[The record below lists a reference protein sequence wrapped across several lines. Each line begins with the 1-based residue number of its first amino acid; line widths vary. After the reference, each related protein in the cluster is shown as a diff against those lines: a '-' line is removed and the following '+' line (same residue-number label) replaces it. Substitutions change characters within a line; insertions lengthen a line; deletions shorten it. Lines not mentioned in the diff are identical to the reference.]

1 MLRYVDDEKIDD
13 ISLGA
18 AILGTGGGG
27 DPHIGSLIAKHA
39 LREGMPV
46 PILNL
51 DDVKDDDLFI
61 PCSTVG
67 APTVAV
73 EKIISPRQ
81 IVLAFETME
90 QVLARSAAGTFS
102 IEVGGINSLI
112 PFIIAAKKGL
122 PVIDCDAMGRAFPEA
137 QMVTFFL
144 DGLPSAPNTLADEK
158 GNSVILNPIDGIWSE
173 RLARAITE
181 QMGAACAMCDYSL
194 NGRQL
199 KQSALKG
206 TLTLAENI
214 GNTLRLAHQS
224 GSNAVQSL
232 LSVLNAHI
240 IASGKIIDVDRRT
253 TGGFARGKVVLGGTG
268 HSKGEMFTVLF
279 QNELL
284 LAYRSSE
291 AAMPT
296 QDNLLAVV
304 PDLISI
310 LDSETGHPIIT
321 EQLRYGQ
328 RVEVIAY
335 PCNEKWRTTKGLEVV
350 GPGYFGYPVQYVPI
364 EQLANR

>member
-1 MLRYVDDEKIDD
+1 MIDD
-13 ISLGA
+13 IALGA

-27 DPHIGSLIAKHA
+27 DPYIGSLIAKHA
-39 LREGMPV
+39 LRQGMKVPV
-46 PILNL
+46 LSL
-51 DDVKDDDLFI
+51 DDVDDDDLFI

-67 APTVAV
+67 APTVAI
-73 EKIISPRQ
+73 EKIISLRQ
-81 IVLAFETME
+81 VTLAFEKME
-90 QVLARSAAGTFS
+90 QALAQSAAGTFP

-112 PFIIAAKKGL
+112 PFIIAAQKGL

-173 RLARAITE
+173 RLSRAITE
-181 QMGAACAMCDYSL
+181 QMGAACAMCDYPLS
-194 NGRQL
+194 GRQL
-199 KQSALKG
+199 KQSAIKG

-214 GNTLRLAHQS
+214 GKTLRQAHRS
-224 GSNAVQSL
+224 GSNAVQAL
-232 LSVLNAHI
+232 LPLLRAHI
-240 IASGKIIDVDRRT
+240 IAAGKITDVDRRT
-253 TGGFARGKVVLGGTG
+253 TGGFARGKVVLEGIGG
-268 HSKGEMFTVLF
+268 SKGERFTVLF

-291 AAMPT
+291 TAAPT

-310 LDSETGHPIIT
+310 LDAETGRPIIT

-328 RVEVIAY
+328 RVAVIAY
-335 PCNEKWRTTKGLEVV
+335 PCNEKWRTAKGLEVV
-350 GPGYFGYPVQYVPI
+350 GPGYFGYPVRYVPI
-364 EQLANR
+364 ERLASR